1 MVRFVSSRRK
11 AEFTLSVSKKTEI
24 TSKAIEREHKVR
36 DRFFCVKV
44 PEVLDILRPDWEP
57 RGWITVIIRLDAYM
71 LRRGTESYTVPTFFV
86 ESIGFGRVI
95 LVDAARVVREAI
107 FVMLAPSAAVVIEVI
122 ELDAR

>member
-1 MVRFVSSRRK
+1 
-11 AEFTLSVSKKTEI
+11 
-24 TSKAIEREHKVR
+24 
-36 DRFFCVKV
+36 
-44 PEVLDILRPDWEP
+44 
-57 RGWITVIIRLDAYM
+57 M